1 MKRQG
6 HQPLAKKRQGEVLG
20 TLVKAKIFAI
30 SKDERALLVHLIS
43 TLSFGKTL
51 DISCFIE
58 TSLSIA
64 KASLLANKAFRE
76 ADFDILRQLY

>member
-30 SKDERALLVHLIS
+30 SKKRKSFIS
-43 TLSFGKTL
+43 ASYILAFLWKNIGY
-51 DISCFIE
+51 IGFYVF
-58 TSLSIA
+58 SLSIA